1 MSSSDDKQGDSESG
15 GSASDGTEAFRR
27 RRARI
32 RKELGGQKRIDA
44 IHARGRLTVRERID
58 RLLDPGTFYEVG
70 TFARSEQPGDA
81 QSTPGDGKVGGF
93 GKVAG
98 RDVGV
103 AGDDITVKRGSSA
116 VVGSRRLL
124 RVSEQCVSSGFP
136 FVYFGETGGARIP
149 DCLGAEGFSKVPL
162 SLASARRRRAVP
174 MVTAIVGE
182 SFGGSSFVSAFS
194 DLVIQVEGSCLS
206 VTGPR
211 VVEIATGE
219 AIDNEALGGTAVH
232 ARITGQ
238 IDRVARDEDDAI
250 AQVKTFLSYMP
261 DNAWSEAR
269 RSPWDGRLAADD
281 AIRALVPSRR
291 TRAYDV
297 RKVIAH
303 LSDDGHLFELKPD
316 FGRSLCTS
324 LARVAGRSV
333 GFIASNPFFFAGAI
347 TPDAC
352 DKATR
357 FICLCDAFNLPI
369 VFLQDVPGFMVG
381 RKAEHE
387 RLLTKTIQFAY
398 ALGQAEV
405 PRFTIILRKAFG
417 LAFFSLGGSHMGSE
431 RILAWPEA
439 EIGFMDPVVG
449 ANVLYAEQ
457 LRAAPDRRTRDA
469 MVESLLDGFR
479 KDTSPEGAAGIMAID
494 EVIDPAETRGWLR
507 AEIDRARVRVPR
519 QGEPK
524 PLSSWPTCF

>member
-1 MSSSDDKQGDSESG
+1 MDLRDESKK
-15 GSASDGTEAFRR
+15 FRA
-27 RRARI
+27 RRARV
-32 RKELGGQKRIDA
+32 REAMGGEARIDA
-44 IHARGRLTVRERID
+44 IHARGRLTVRERIE
-58 RLLDPGTFYEVG
+58 RLLDPGSFQEVG
-70 TFARSEQPGDA
+70 TFARSEHSGDA
-81 QSTPGDGKVGGF
+81 ETTPGDGKIGGF
-93 GKVAG
+93 GTIAG
-98 RDVGV
+98 RNVGV
-103 AGDDITVKRGSSA
+103 AGDDVTVKRGSSS

-124 RVSEQCVSSGFP
+124 RISEQCVSNGFP

-162 SLASARRRRAVP
+162 SLTSARRRRAVP

-182 SFGGSSFVSAFS
+182 SFGGSSFLSAFS
-194 DLVIQVEGSCLS
+194 DLVIQVKGSCLS

-211 VVEIATGE
+211 VVEMATGE
-219 AIDNEALGGTAVH
+219 AIDNEALGGTSVH
-232 ARITGQ
+232 AKVTGQ
-238 IDRVARDEDDAI
+238 IDRVAEDEDDAI
-250 AQVKTFLSYMP
+250 AQVKAFLSYLP
-261 DNAWSEAR
+261 DNAWSEAAR
-269 RSPWDGRLAADD
+269 TPWDGRLEDDD
-281 AIRALVPSRR
+281 AICDLVPLRR

-297 RKVIAH
+297 RKVVAH
-303 LSDDGHLFELKPD
+303 LSDDGHLFEIKPD
-316 FGRSLCTS
+316 FGRSLTTA

-333 GFIASNPFFFAGAI
+333 GFIASNPMFFAGAI

-417 LAFFSLGGSHMGSE
+417 LSFFSLGGSHMGSE
-431 RILAWPEA
+431 RILAWPNA

-449 ANVLYAEQ
+449 ANVLYADQ
-457 LRAAPDRRTRDA
+457 LKAAPDRAARDA
-469 MVESLLDGFR
+469 MVEQIAQGFR
-479 KDTSPEGAAGIMAID
+479 KDTNPDGAAGIMAID
-494 EVIDPAETRGWLR
+494 EIIAPAETKRWLR
-507 AEIDRARVRVPR
+507 AEIARVRVKVPPA
-519 QGEPK
+519 GGWK
-524 PLSSWPTCF
+524 PLSTWPTCF